1 MARMAARTRVCNSS
15 EISEGSRIV
24 AQFEKIAVGIFRLHG
39 NLYAWENKCP
49 HMGGPVCQG
58 TILPR
63 VIEPLSDSK
72 ASTGFAFDQTDMHLV
87 CPWHGFEFSIATGR
101 HAAHGNAKL
110 RTVPVNEIDG
120 EVYVD
125 LP

>member
-1 MARMAARTRVCNSS
+1 MTRMAVRARVCSSS
-15 EISEGSRIV
+15 EILEGSRLV
-24 AQFEKIAVGIFRLHG
+24 AQFEKVAVGIFRLNGH
-39 NLYAWENKCP
+39 LHAWENTCP

-72 ASTGFAFDQTDMHLV
+72 ASTGFAFDQTDMHIV
-87 CPWHGFEFSIATGR
+87 CPWHGFEFSIVTGR
-101 HAAHGNAKL
+101 HAANASVRL
-110 RTVPVNEIDG
+110 RPLSVNEIDG
-120 EVYVD
+120 DVYVE